1 MLKIKEF
8 KEDVE
13 SIINI
18 LGIDDYFEIP
28 DYILADYLANQLE
41 VLDILRNKSK
51 EWYKKDVEDLVEKV
65 KE

>member
-1 MLKIKEF
+1 MRIKEF

-18 LGIDDYFEIP
+18 LGIDKYFEIP

-41 VLDILRNKSK
+41 VLDVLRNKSK
-51 EWYKKDVEDLVEKV
+51 EWYKADINEEL
-65 KE
+65 KEESN